1 MIVLVNFD
9 PNSKNDRQS
18 IMGITE
24 RKEREKELKKSLM
37 LEAAEALILEKG
49 LDNLNMNEVAD
60 RAEVSK
66 GSLYQY
72 FDSKTDLVLGI
83 CDKATTMLSL
93 EVKKVL
99 TQDRPGIELVHMI
112 GATFM
117 TFVTQH
123 PEYFRAMKF
132 HDNLKET
139 SDLEDTTFLAACSN
153 NMQESFTCMVR
164 AIQIGMQDGSINP
177 SYDPKE
183 LALILWATSHGMV
196 TMAYQHQNTQ
206 HFNLLKE
213 LGINLKSLFENFM
226 KMIGCGIATD
236 TQKKNYDSQSFFET
250 NGTN

>member
-1 MIVLVNFD
+1 
-9 PNSKNDRQS
+9 
-18 IMGITE
+18 MGISE
-24 RKEREKELKKSLM
+24 RKEREKELKKSIM
-37 LEAAEALILEKG
+37 LKAAEALILEKG

-83 CDKATTMLSL
+83 CNKATTLLS
-93 EVKKVL
+93 EEIKKVF

-117 TFVTQH
+117 TFVSEH
-123 PEYFRAMKF
+123 PEYFRAMRF

-139 SDLEDTTFLAACSN
+139 KELDDSDFLASCNN
-153 NMQESFTCMVR
+153 NMHESFTCMVR

-196 TMAYQHQNTQ
+196 SMAYQHQNTQ
-206 HFNLLKE
+206 HFSLLNE
-213 LGINLKSLFENFM
+213 LGIDLKSLFENFM
-226 KMIGCGIATD
+226 KMIGVGIATD

-250 NGTN
+250 NRPN

>member
-1 MIVLVNFD
+1 
-9 PNSKNDRQS
+9 
-18 IMGITE
+18 MGISE
-24 RKEREKELKKSLM
+24 RKEREKELKKSIM

-72 FDSKTDLVLGI
+72 FDSKTDLVLGV
-83 CDKATTMLSL
+83 CDKATTLLS
-93 EVKKVL
+93 EEIKKVL

-117 TFVTQH
+117 TFVTEH
-123 PEYFRAMKF
+123 PEYFRAMRF

-139 SDLEDTTFLAACSN
+139 NELDDSTFLASCST
-153 NMQESFTCMVR
+153 NMHETFTCMVR

-196 TMAYQHQNTQ
+196 SMAYQHQNTQ
-206 HFNLLKE
+206 HFSLLNE

-250 NGTN
+250 NGKN

>member
-1 MIVLVNFD
+1 
-9 PNSKNDRQS
+9 
-18 IMGITE
+18 MGISE
-24 RKEREKELKKSLM
+24 RKEREKELKKSIM

-83 CDKATTMLSL
+83 CNKATTLLSK
-93 EVKKVL
+93 EIKKVL

-117 TFVTQH
+117 TFVSEH
-123 PEYFRAMKF
+123 PEYFRAMRF

-139 SDLEDTTFLAACSN
+139 SNLEDSNFLSSCSN
-153 NMQESFTCMVR
+153 NMHESFTCMVR

-196 TMAYQHQNTQ
+196 NMAYQHQNTQ
-206 HFNLLKE
+206 HFSLLNE
-213 LGINLKSLFENFM
+213 LGIDLRSLFENFM

-236 TQKKNYDSQSFFET
+236 VKKKNYDSQSFFET
-250 NGTN
+250 KGTD